1 MNEGRSLTPSAVC
14 SQGERAVWRGEPC
27 GMDTDG
33 LNLPPFLQRYFN
45 PLLSPAHTPP
55 LLTSSFFFIPLPVC
69 PWWCVGWREDEGR
82 DGGCCNRELSSSLC
96 RLVESQGDTMSGCAD
111 LCLFLLLLLSLR
123 RGTLLHLPH
132 PRGAAGSQAAVPREH
147 PGIKGCSQG

>member
-1 MNEGRSLTPSAVC
+1 MAWG
-14 SQGERAVWRGEPC
+14 AVWNGHGR
-27 GMDTDG
+27 
-33 LNLPPFLQRYFN
+33 LKSASIPPEVFQPPSFTSPHSSSAHQFL
-45 PLLSPAHTPP
+45 
-55 LLTSSFFFIPLPVC
+55 FFIPLPVC

-111 LCLFLLLLLSLR
+111 FCLFLLLLISLR